1 MDVLPSPC
9 AGNHSFER
17 FKRAMAMSCPE
28 GTVSQHRANVTLLVS
43 DGCWLSDLE
52 IVYQTW
58 TYVTRGEHIA
68 LAGAFLLW
76 LRCNFPVSQQIR
88 QNKCSG
94 FANNV
99 PCWWHYLWRCK
110 RSSLSEERRHW
121 GQVSCRSQFV
131 LPFTLF
137 RRWILIFLLWL
148 PNYLPRVFLLISPHW
163 QLGLQGMNERR

>member
-1 MDVLPSPC
+1 MCCPVPVLVTTALRGLKGQWPC
-9 AGNHSFER
+9 HAQ
-17 FKRAMAMSCPE
+17 RALFHNTEQMLLSWFLMAADFLTM
-28 GTVSQHRANVTLLVS
+28 
-43 DGCWLSDLE
+43 E

-76 LRCNFPVSQQIR
+76 LRCNLPVSQQIR

-94 FANNV
+94 FTNNV
-99 PCWWHYLWRCK
+99 PCWWHYLWRRK
-110 RSSLSEERRHW
+110 RYGLSEERRHW
-121 GQVSCRSQFV
+121 GQVSCRSQFAH
-131 LPFTLF
+131 PFTLF